1 MGPLLGP
8 LGRIFWLFSHK
19 VTNSVLEMRDD
30 WFDTHNMD
38 KDMPKLPS
46 YVFRRANGSYRYKRN
61 VPKKLVGLIGKGTLY
76 RQLGESYT
84 EAMRN
89 LPQVH
94 SEIEKLFCN
103 EAHVPSG
110 EQALAII
117 RARLGSEVAEQVLAG
132 QVEEYSQEDYALNE
146 LARDIAGK
154 LPKDIVTQIYTGR
167 LKQPTLTLQK
177 ALGEYQQYKTD
188 DAGESRE
195 LGLRVARLRKDLG
208 SAIGKQ
214 RVAGTP
220 LNKIARADANALR
233 DYLLQRMKPSSAQ
246 RYITVVRAAVNYVI
260 SEHSLNIPNVF
271 NGLRI
276 KGASASAND
285 RLPISD
291 RDLVLIAPNFEDD
304 PVAHVLFVTLI
315 ATGARLSEITG
326 MEVQDVDLQQ
336 RSIIIQPNGIR
347 KLKTK
352 GSHRTIPLSQ
362 SSLELLQEHR
372 RGKGDTQPIFPDYAR
387 PRGRDAASA
396 MLMKR
401 LRRTIANKK
410 ITMHS
415 LRHRMK
421 DKLRNTGCPEAISL
435 AILGHSTNTVAANY
449 GSGYALEVMREHMER
464 VWKA

>member
-1 MGPLLGP
+1 
-8 LGRIFWLFSHK
+8 
-19 VTNSVLEMRDD
+19 
-30 WFDTHNMD
+30 
-38 KDMPKLPS
+38 MPKLPA

-61 VPKKLVGLIGKGTLY
+61 VPKKLVGLIGKATLY
-76 RQLGESYT
+76 RQLGESYA

-94 SEIEKLFCN
+94 NEIDKLFRN

-110 EQALAII
+110 ERALAII
-117 RARLGSEVAEQVLAG
+117 RGALGSDVAEQVLAG
-132 QVEEYSQEDYALNE
+132 QVVEYSQEDYALNE

-154 LPKDIVTQIYTGR
+154 LSDDIVTQIYTGR
-167 LKQPTLTLQK
+167 LKQPALTLQK

-195 LGLRVARLRKDLG
+195 LELRVVRLRKDLG
-208 SAIGKQ
+208 VAIGKQ
-214 RVAGTP
+214 RVADTP
-220 LNKIARADANALR
+220 LNEITRADANALR
-233 DYLLQRMKPSSAQ
+233 DYLLQRMNPSSVH

-260 SEHSLNIPNVF
+260 TEHSLNIPNVF

-276 KGASASAND
+276 KGASATVDD
-285 RLPISD
+285 RLPMSD
-291 RDLVLIAPNFEDD
+291 QDLAMVRPNFDDD
-304 PVAHVLFVTLI
+304 PVAHALFVALTD
-315 ATGARLSEITG
+315 TGARLSEITG
-326 MEVQDVDLQQ
+326 LEVQDVDLQE
-336 RSIIIQPNGIR
+336 RSITIRPNGVR
-347 KLKTK
+347 TLKTK
-352 GSHRTIPLSQ
+352 GSQRTLPLSERA
-362 SSLELLQEHR
+362 LELLQEHR

-401 LRRTIANKK
+401 LRRSITDKK

-449 GSGYALEVMREHMER
+449 GSGYALEVMREQLER
-464 VWKA
+464 VWS